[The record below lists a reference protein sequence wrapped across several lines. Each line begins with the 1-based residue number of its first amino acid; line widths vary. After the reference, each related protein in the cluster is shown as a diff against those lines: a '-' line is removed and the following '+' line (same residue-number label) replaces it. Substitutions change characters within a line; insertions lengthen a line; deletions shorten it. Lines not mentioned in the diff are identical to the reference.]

1 MLILYTKKG
10 DTTCE
15 DLKEVF
21 ENRRLTYEE
30 RDISDQHFKEELS
43 GYGVENVPFMVDPLA
58 NFSTGNVEDIIDYAS
73 EYAF

>member
-1 MLILYTKKG
+1 MLILYTKNG
-10 DTTCE
+10 DKACD
-15 DLKEVF
+15 DLKDVF
-21 ENRRLTYEE
+21 EDRRLTYEE
-30 RDISDQHFKEELS
+30 REVSDEIFKEELN